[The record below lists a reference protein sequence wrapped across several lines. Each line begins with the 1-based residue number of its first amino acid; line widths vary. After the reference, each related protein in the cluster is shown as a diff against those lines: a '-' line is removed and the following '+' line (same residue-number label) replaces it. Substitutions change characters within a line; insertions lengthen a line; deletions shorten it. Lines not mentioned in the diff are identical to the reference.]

1 LEETASITKEG
12 CFDDKFHR
20 VGFDPSEVQL
30 MSIAQDQVHLPVVL
44 SSHWRSFFHLF
55 CKRAFDLLGSLL
67 LLLLLSPLLVVLALL
82 VKLTSAGPVLYRW
95 RVVGK
100 GGRPFVGYKF
110 RSMVTNAD
118 ELKAELENR
127 NEMTGPVFK
136 LTHDPRITPLG
147 SWMRRYSLDE
157 LPQLFSVVRGDM
169 SLVGPRPPLVTEY
182 ERFTEYQKQKL
193 AVMPGITCLWQ
204 VSGRN
209 QVRDFDEW
217 VRLDLEYIRDWSLT
231 MDLKILLRTVS
242 EVFAGSGK

>member
-1 LEETASITKEG
+1 
-12 CFDDKFHR
+12 
-20 VGFDPSEVQL
+20 
-30 MSIAQDQVHLPVVL
+30 
-44 SSHWRSFFHLF
+44 
-55 CKRAFDLLGSLL
+55 
-67 LLLLLSPLLVVLALL
+67 
-82 VKLTSAGPVLYRW
+82 
-95 RVVGK
+95 
-100 GGRPFVGYKF
+100 
-110 RSMVTNAD
+110 
-118 ELKAELENR
+118 
-127 NEMTGPVFK
+127 MTGPVFK